1 MSNINFDNAYLLL
14 LAVPLI
20 VLFTVGFALVTRKEN
35 VNGRSIA
42 SYVMHIVMALIIAF
56 AAAGTTITTMLTE
69 TNVYVVADVS
79 YSARKNFDA
88 IDGYIRGLELPRNS
102 KLGVVCFG
110 KDFEVINDMGD
121 PDNFKSVKNANV
133 DDSETNIA
141 EALEYTATLFKDDV
155 IKRIVLIT
163 DGRYTDDSDS
173 YSVKRAVD
181 NLEMQGI
188 IVDAIYVDSNLVMQ
202 NAVEEGQEYSKE
214 VQISDVEFTPTA
226 FLNGQELINVIVQ
239 SSYDVDAIISLYR
252 NGEKLG
258 DIPQSLTVGYNTVSF
273 EITNLS
279 VGTFDYKVTVSAE
292 GDDSEYNN
300 SYNFTQIVTSD
311 LKVLAI
317 TTEWSDAVTVIERY
331 GGLASVEVYENSS
344 VAASVKNEF
353 LKKYAGNSKII
364 VHNDLNVP
372 FAIEDLCKYDEII
385 LADVGLSDMTN
396 WEHFAVNIDTVVS
409 VFGKS
414 LITMGDLK
422 LQNRNEEEITKFKNL
437 LPVSYGGSAEPKL
450 YTFVIDSSRSMGHR
464 NRLELAKDLCA
475 RLIDVL
481 NDKDRVCVVTF
492 NGEVRLVQAPRPLT
506 SRSDIIDAIN
516 NLEVR
521 QGTVIGSGLELAY
534 TYMDNDTLYSEK
546 QVMLISDGNNFG
558 AGSDEPVAIAEKM
571 YDSGIYTS
579 VYDVGMGDY
588 PSGRRL
594 MTSIASAGHG
604 SYFEASIDGELSDAA
619 FGQVASRVT
628 ESIVLK
634 NTSVTAVRRDDVMT
648 GLSPNYLT
656 NITGYLYSSAK
667 ASATTVLAVNHAVSN
682 GTVARPLYAYWS
694 YGNGRVSTFN
704 SQMSGNWI
712 TGWADNGFMPLFMDS
727 ILKVNT
733 PVMKSAAPY
742 SVNVVQ
748 LGKSAH
754 IELTPAVPRLN
765 ATAKIEVERPDGKVF
780 LENLSFNASY
790 YFFDFPTVG
799 QGKYSVKLTYNYY
812 GTDYVVDASFN
823 ISYAS
828 EYNAFATFDT
838 SALHKAIDG
847 RGTVVEEQSLKIE
860 NDVSKLA
867 TYNMKLTVPLLI
879 VAVSLF
885 VVDIIVRKL
894 RWNDIKTFFSFLKKI
909 GAKRSEVK

>member
-1 MSNINFDNAYLLL
+1 
-14 LAVPLI
+14 
-20 VLFTVGFALVTRKEN
+20 
-35 VNGRSIA
+35 
-42 SYVMHIVMALIIAF
+42 MHIVMAIIIAF
-56 AAAGTTITTMLTE
+56 AAAGTTVTTMLTE

-79 YSARKNFDA
+79 YSTRKNFDA
-88 IDGYIRGLELPRNS
+88 IDGYIRGLVLPRNS

-110 KDFEVINDMGD
+110 KDYEVLNEMGD
-121 PDNFKSVKNANV
+121 PGNFKSVKNANV

-141 EALEYTATLFKDDV
+141 EALEYTATLFKDEV
-155 IKRIVLIT
+155 IKRVVLIT

-181 NLEMQGI
+181 NLETQGI
-188 IVDAIYVDSNLVMQ
+188 IVDAIYIDSNLVMQ
-202 NAVEEGQEYSKE
+202 NAVAEGEEYSKE

-226 FLNGQELINVIVQ
+226 FLNGQELINVMVQ
-239 SSYDVDAIISLYR
+239 TSYDVDAIISLYR

-279 VGTFDYKVTVSAE
+279 VGNFDYRVTVTAE
-292 GDDSEYNN
+292 GDESEYNN
-300 SYNFTQIVTSD
+300 SYEFTQIVTGD
-311 LKVLAI
+311 IKVLAI
-317 TTEWSDAVTVIERY
+317 TTEWADAVTVIERY
-331 GGLASVEVYENSS
+331 GGFATVEVYEKSS
-344 VAASVKNEF
+344 VGTSVKNDF

-364 VHNDLNVP
+364 VHNNLNVP
-372 FAIEDLCKYDEII
+372 FTIEDLCKYDEII

-396 WEHFAVNIDTVVS
+396 WEHFAVNVDTVVS

-422 LQNRNEEEITKFKNL
+422 LQNRPEEEITQFKNL
-437 LPVSYGGSAEPKL
+437 LPVSYGGTSEPKL

-464 NRLELAKDLCA
+464 NRLELAKETCA

-516 NLEVR
+516 NLDVR
-521 QGTVIGSGLELAY
+521 QGTVIGRGLEMAY
-534 TYMDNDTLYSEK
+534 TYMENDTQYSEK
-546 QVMLISDGNNFG
+546 QVMLISDGNNFD
-558 AGSDEPVAIAEKM
+558 AGNDDPVSIVERM
-571 YDSGIYTS
+571 YESGIYTS
-579 VYDVGMGDY
+579 VCDMSMGDY

-594 MTSIASAGHG
+594 MDAIASAGHG
-604 SYFEASIDGELSDAA
+604 GYFAASNKGDMSEAE
-619 FGQVASRVT
+619 FGRVVSRVT

-634 NTSVTAVRRDDVMT
+634 STSVTAVRRDDVMT
-648 GLSPNYLT
+648 GLTPNYLA
-656 NITGYLYSSAK
+656 NVSGYLYSTAK
-667 ASATTVLAVNHAVSN
+667 ASATTVLAVNHATSN
-682 GTVARPLYAYWS
+682 GTINRPLYAYWS

-704 SQMSGNWI
+704 SQMNGSWISGW
-712 TGWADNGFMPLFMDS
+712 TDNGFMPLFMDS

-733 PVMKSAAPY
+733 PVMKSGAPY
-742 SVNVVQ
+742 TVNIIQ
-748 LGKSAH
+748 SGKSAYV
-754 IELTPAVPRLN
+754 EVTPAVPRLN

-780 LENLSFNASY
+780 LENLSFNSSY
-790 YFFDFPTVG
+790 YFYEFPTVG
-799 QGKYSVKLTYNYY
+799 QGKYSVKVTYNYY
-812 GTDYVVDASFN
+812 GTDHVVESSFN

-838 SALHKAIDG
+838 AALHKAIDG

-860 NDVSKLA
+860 NDASKLA

-894 RWNDIKTFFSFLKKI
+894 RWNDIKTLFSFFKKLRTK
-909 GAKRSEVK
+909 KREVKQ